1 MGERKRGRRQI
12 LRWYCQGNHQDVEQC
27 HSDNSCQS
35 QSQGRRERKKDRGK
49 WEEGKVRGRERELA
63 VLSDVRCRTI

>member
-27 HSDNSCQS
+27 QSDNRCQS
-35 QSQGRRERKKDRGK
+35 QSQGRGGERGR
-49 WEEGKVRGRERELA
+49 RERE
-63 VLSDVRCRTI
+63 VGGR